1 LNIPLSGG
9 TITTY
14 YLLLTM
20 KIFDITIFW
29 IHIAPSYYWLMY
41 ALGFLF
47 WYYIIKKRKVIS
59 EKILDDLLIYI
70 VWWVV
75 LGWRLWY
82 IIFYDFT
89 YYLNN
94 PFDIL
99 KVWNWWMSFHWWVI
113 WVIIAMILFSK
124 KYKLNFYKLADQIT
138 LVLPIWLG
146 LGRFW
151 NYLNKELLW
160 FSNYYWP
167 LNVNWRFPSPLI
179 EMLLE
184 WIILFI
190 ILNFVYKTSPQ
201 PSPLKGDWV
210 ATKWFDWQ
218 IASLFLILY
227 WVFRIFVE
235 AFFREPDE
243 FIWYI
248 WKYFTL
254 WEIYSLP
261 MIIIWI
267 YFYIKLWKNEK

>member
-1 LNIPLSGG
+1 
-9 TITTY
+9 
-14 YLLLTM
+14 
-20 KIFDITIFW
+20 
-29 IHIAPSYYWLMY
+29 MY
-41 ALGFLF
+41 ALGFLS
-47 WYYIIKKRKVIS
+47 WYYIIKKRKVIP
-59 EKILDDLLIYI
+59 EKILDDLLMYI
-70 VWWVV
+70 VLWVV

-82 IIFYDFT
+82 VIFYNLS
-89 YYLNN
+89 YYIWN
-94 PFDIL
+94 PIDIF
-99 KVWNWWMSFHWWVI
+99 KVWNGWMSFHWWVI
-113 WVIIAMILFSK
+113 WVIIAMILFSER
-124 KYKLNFYKLADQIT
+124 YKINFLKLADQIT

-146 LGRFW
+146 LGRIW

-167 LNVNWRFPSPLI
+167 LNINWRFPSPLV

-190 ILNFVYKTSPQ
+190 ILNYLYIKKRNQ
-201 PSPLKGDWV
+201 LKN
-210 ATKWFDWQ
+210 WQ
-218 IASLFLILY
+218 IASLFLIFY
-227 WVFRIFVE
+227 WIFRIFVE
-235 AFFREPDE
+235 VFFREPDA